1 MRPAHPNQPETSMPL
16 SRAFLAALLIAS
28 PFALTA
34 QETTTTETT
43 AAEVEAPVPADPNMV
58 VATANG
64 EDITLG
70 DLILLR
76 VTLDPQRVASIP
88 PEQLYDDL
96 LVQATN
102 KILLR
107 QAAVRAEMQNRNTV
121 SKWLAFQRDGI
132 LSDVYAS
139 ERVSELLNEDLIA
152 AEYQKRFVE
161 ADRPMEWSANHILVQ
176 DEEEAKKLTELA
188 RAEGADF
195 EQLAK
200 DNSKGPSAP
209 QGGALGWFRQGQLV
223 PEFQATVETL
233 EPGGVSDPV
242 QTQFGW
248 HVIRLNENR
257 EAPPPAQGQ
266 VQRELVELLTAQI
279 TESVVNALR
288 DSGEVTVVEG
298 QPGIADL
305 ANITLITDNE

>member
-1 MRPAHPNQPETSMPL
+1 MPL

-28 PFALTA
+28 PLALSA
-34 QETTTTETT
+34 QETTTEETT
-43 AAEVEAPVPADPNMV
+43 AAAENAAESPEAADPNLV
-58 VATANG
+58 VASVNG
-64 EDITLG
+64 EDITLA

-76 VTLDPQRVASIP
+76 VTLDPQRIASVP

-96 LVQATN
+96 IVQATN

-107 QAAVRAEMQNRNTV
+107 QAAVRANMQDRKTV
-121 SKWLAFQRDGI
+121 AKWLAFQRDGI

-139 ERVSELLNEDLIA
+139 ERVGEVLNEDLIE

-161 ADRPMEWSANHILVQ
+161 ADRPLEWSANHILVQ
-176 DEEEAKKLTELA
+176 DPDEAAKLAELA
-188 RAEGADF
+188 KAEGADF

-200 DNSKGPSAP
+200 DNSKGPSGP
-209 QGGALGWFRQGQLV
+209 QGGALGWFRKGQLV
-223 PEFQATVETL
+223 PEFQTAVEAL
-233 EPGGVSDPV
+233 EPGQVSDPV

-248 HVIRLNENR
+248 HVIKLNETR
-257 EAPPPAQGQ
+257 EAPPPAKGQ

-288 DSGEVTVVEG
+288 DSGEVSVVEG
-298 QPGIADL
+298 QPGIDDL
-305 ANITLITDNE
+305 ANIALITDEN

>member
-1 MRPAHPNQPETSMPL
+1 MPL
-16 SRAFLAALLIAS
+16 SRTFLAALLIAS
-28 PFALTA
+28 PLALSA
-34 QETTTTETT
+34 QETTTEETAPA
-43 AAEVEAPVPADPNMV
+43 AAEAPEPADPNTV
-58 VATANG
+58 VASVNG

-88 PEQLYDDL
+88 PAKLYDDL
-96 LVQATN
+96 VVQATN

-107 QAAVRAEMQNRNTV
+107 QAAERAGMEERKTV
-121 SKWLAFQRDGI
+121 AKWLAFQRDGI

-139 ERVSELLNEDLIA
+139 ERVSELLDEDLIE

-161 ADRPMEWSANHILVQ
+161 AERPMEWSANHILVQ
-176 DEEEAKKLTELA
+176 DEEEAKRLAELSKA
-188 RAEGADF
+188 DDADF
-195 EQLAK
+195 EQIAK

-223 PEFQATVETL
+223 PEFQTVVETL
-233 EPGGVSDPV
+233 APGEVSDPV

-248 HVIRLNENR
+248 HVIKLNETR
-257 EAPPPAQGQ
+257 EAPPPALGQ

-288 DSGEVTVVEG
+288 DSGDVSVTEG
-298 QPGIADL
+298 QPGLTDLGNIA
-305 ANITLITDNE
+305 LISDDE

>member
-1 MRPAHPNQPETSMPL
+1 MPL
-16 SRAFLAALLIAS
+16 SRAFLAALLATSYLVS
-28 PFALTA
+28 PLALSA
-34 QETTTTETT
+34 QETTTDE
-43 AAEVEAPVPADPNMV
+43 AATSDAAPEVEAEAPAPSDPNLV
-58 VATANG
+58 VASING
-64 EDITLG
+64 EDVTLG

-88 PEQLYDDL
+88 PEQLYNDL
-96 LVQATN
+96 VVQATN

-107 QAAVRAEMQNRNTV
+107 QAAVRAEMQDRKTV
-121 SKWLAFQRDGI
+121 AKWLAFQRDGI

-152 AEYQKRFVE
+152 EEYQKRFVE

-176 DEEEAKKLTELA
+176 DEEEAKNLTELA

-209 QGGALGWFRQGQLV
+209 QGGALGWFRAGQLV

-233 EPGGVSDPV
+233 KPGGVSDPV

-248 HVIRLNENR
+248 HVIRLNETR
-257 EAPPPAQGQ
+257 EAPPPALGQ

-305 ANITLITDNE
+305 ANISLITDDE

>member
-1 MRPAHPNQPETSMPL
+1 MPL

-28 PFALTA
+28 PLALSA
-34 QETTTTETT
+34 QETTTEETT
-43 AAEVEAPVPADPNMV
+43 AAAENAAESPEAADPNLV
-58 VATANG
+58 VASVNG
-64 EDITLG
+64 EDITLA

-76 VTLDPQRVASIP
+76 VTLDPQRIASVP

-96 LVQATN
+96 IVQATN

-107 QAAVRAEMQNRNTV
+107 QAAVRANMQDRKTV
-121 SKWLAFQRDGI
+121 AKWLAFQRDGI

-139 ERVSELLNEDLIA
+139 ERVGEVLNEDLIE

-161 ADRPMEWSANHILVQ
+161 ADRPLEWSANHILVQ
-176 DEEEAKKLTELA
+176 DPDEAAKLAELA
-188 RAEGADF
+188 KAEGADF

-200 DNSKGPSAP
+200 DNSKGPSGP
-209 QGGALGWFRQGQLV
+209 QGGALGWFRKGQLV
-223 PEFQATVETL
+223 PEFQTAVEAL
-233 EPGGVSDPV
+233 EPGQVSDPV

-248 HVIRLNENR
+248 HVIKLNETR
-257 EAPPPAQGQ
+257 EAPPPAKGQ

-288 DSGEVTVVEG
+288 DSGEVSVVPMESFG
-298 QPGIADL
+298 LHGG
-305 ANITLITDNE
+305 

>member
-1 MRPAHPNQPETSMPL
+1 MPL
-16 SRAFLAALLIAS
+16 SRTFLAALLATSYLIS
-28 PFALTA
+28 PLALSA
-34 QETTTTETT
+34 QETTTDEAATTET
-43 AAEVEAPVPADPNMV
+43 APEAEAPAPADPNLV
-58 VATANG
+58 VATVNG
-64 EDITLG
+64 EEITLG

-76 VTLDPQRVASIP
+76 VTLDPQRVSSIP
-88 PEQLYDDL
+88 PEQLYDN
-96 LVQATN
+96 LVTQATN

-107 QAAVRAEMQNRNTV
+107 QAAVRADMQTRKTV
-121 SKWLAFQRDGI
+121 AKWLAFQRDGI

-139 ERVSELLNEDLIA
+139 ERVSELLNEELLES
-152 AEYQKRFVE
+152 EYQKRFVE
-161 ADRPMEWSANHILVQ
+161 ADRPLEWSANHILVQ

-200 DNSKGPSAP
+200 DNSKGPSGP

-223 PEFQATVETL
+223 PEFQATVEAL
-233 EPGGVSDPV
+233 AAGEVSDPV

-248 HVIRLNENR
+248 HVIRLNETR
-257 EAPPPAQGQ
+257 EAPPPAMGQ

-288 DSGEVTVVEG
+288 DSGDVTVVEG
-298 QPGIADL
+298 QPGIDDL
-305 ANITLITDNE
+305 ANIALITDDE